1 MRLKI
6 RENQIQTSQHNR
18 CTDEELINF
27 ITNLKLNAP
36 PANNVTTSK
45 GNFQE
50 LEQYLA
56 ANFPRYTFGIKQ
68 SIPSLQPCFTLPNP
82 LNAYNITWD
91 EITFKTLSNYGLSQ
105 PNLFLL
111 VISEGK
117 SLLQEVKGKE
127 SYLILKCIEFEGKVK
142 LIEVKDNYL

>member
-18 CTDEELINF
+18 CVDEELIDF
-27 ITNLKLNAP
+27 ILNLGLNAP
-36 PANNVTTSK
+36 PANNVTASK

-56 ANFPRYTFGIKQ
+56 ANFPKYTFGLKQ
-68 SIPSLQPCFTLPNP
+68 TVPSAQP
-82 LNAYNITWD
+82 AYVPCNKQPYFINEE
-91 EITFKTLSNYGLSQ
+91 EIYFPQVTEIGFSQ

-127 SYLILKCIEFEGKVK
+127 SYLILKCIESEGKVK
-142 LIEVKDNYL
+142 LVEVESSYM